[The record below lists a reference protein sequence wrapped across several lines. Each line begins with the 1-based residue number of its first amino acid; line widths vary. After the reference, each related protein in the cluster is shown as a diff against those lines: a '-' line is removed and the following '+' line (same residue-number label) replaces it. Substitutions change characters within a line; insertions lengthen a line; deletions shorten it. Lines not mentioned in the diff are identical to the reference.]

1 MQSSSGPSSRSPF
14 DYLAI
19 VVCTFAWGTTW
30 YAITLQFG
38 VVDPVVSVTYRFALA
53 AALLFLWC
61 VLRREPVRLSRAQH
75 AAALGVGF
83 FTVFIDYPLTY
94 WAEERVVSAVVAVI
108 FAALAFFNLIAFRL
122 AYGQRAPR
130 SAWGAACL
138 GIAGVAL
145 LSWSEIAGA
154 QMNARALVGLG
165 MALGAVICA
174 AVGNVYAHRGEDAG
188 APVSSLMAWAMAYGA
203 AMLVPF
209 VILSGREWAFEW
221 NARYVL
227 SLLYLAVMGSVVAFL
242 LYFGVA
248 RRRGYTTAAYILA
261 LTPFVAMAMS
271 TLFED
276 KTWGLAG
283 LAGVALVLLGQWLL
297 LRAQAAASRAAE
309 RPQGVD
315 NAPART

>member
-1 MQSSSGPSSRSPF
+1 MSSPAHSGPAPF

-19 VVCTFAWGTTW
+19 VVCTLAWGTTW

-38 VVDPVVSVTYRFALA
+38 VVDSVVSVTYRFALA
-53 AALLFLWC
+53 AVLLFAWC
-61 VLRREPVRLSRAQH
+61 ALRREPVRLNRAQH

-108 FAALAFFNLIAFRL
+108 FAALAFFNLIAFRF
-122 AYGQRAPR
+122 AFGQRAPR

-145 LSWSEIAGA
+145 LSWSEIREA
-154 QMNARALVGLG
+154 QMDARALVGLA
-165 MALGAVICA
+165 MAVGAVICA
-174 AVGNVYAHRGEDAG
+174 AIGNIYAHRGEHAG

-209 VILSGREWAFEW
+209 VLLTGREWVFEW
-221 NARYVL
+221 TARYML
-227 SLLYLAVMGSVVAFL
+227 SLLYLAIMGSVVAFL
-242 LYFGVA
+242 LYFGLA

-271 TLFED
+271 TLFEN
-276 KTWGLAG
+276 KSWGVTG
-283 LAGVALVLLGQWLL
+283 LVGVALVLLGQWLL
-297 LRAQAAASRAAE
+297 LRAQAAASRATASV
-309 RPQGVD
+309 GVD
-315 NAPART
+315 NAVARN